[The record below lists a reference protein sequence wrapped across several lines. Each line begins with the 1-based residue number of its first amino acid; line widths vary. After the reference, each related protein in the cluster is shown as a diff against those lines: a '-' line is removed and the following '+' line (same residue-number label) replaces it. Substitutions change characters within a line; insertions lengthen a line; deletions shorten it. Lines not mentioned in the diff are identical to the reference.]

1 MDGGSLVSFTGAD
14 FIGKGSIDSLVVLLW
29 AQCGAFHFGIKIQQ
43 VQIPI
48 LLLIDSSIEV
58 T

>member
-29 AQCGAFHFGIKIQQ
+29 AQCGAFYSGIKISAS
-43 VQIPI
+43 PNS
-48 LLLIDSSIEV
+48 DSPSN
-58 T
+58 